1 MKDKKIRIE
10 KKLGYFQRENPG
22 LTIYIGNLLYSK
34 TESEIKGLFSKF
46 GVVKYV
52 KIVVDPKTN
61 KSKGIAFVQM
71 PDKNEALKAIE
82 KLNGKELDGRT
93 LKVSIANERETDLNP
108 RPSRKQK
115 LAAKEA
121 GTPKTASPKQRP
133 VKRPKGLE
141 VLFKNIKKEK

>member
-1 MKDKKIRIE
+1 MKDKKIRVE
-10 KKLGYFQRENPG
+10 KKLGYFQRDNPG
-22 LTIYIGNLLYSK
+22 LTIYIGNLVYTK
-34 TESEIKGLFSKF
+34 KESEIMALFSKF
-46 GVVKYV
+46 GLVKYV

-71 PDKNEALKAIE
+71 PDKKEALIAIE

-115 LAAKEA
+115 LAAKEQGVKSA
-121 GTPKTASPKQRP
+121 PKQKAKR
-133 VKRPKGLE
+133 RPKGLE
-141 VLFKNIKKEK
+141 VLFKNLKKGPQ